1 MGRPGSSEQA
11 KKGETQAGRDGR
23 QGDAMRKG
31 LMMALS
37 LAGAVAPALAQAD
50 SRQDVVNQLAR
61 CAVLT
66 DDRQWLDCYYGAA
79 QPMRA
84 QLGLSPA
91 PQADMSVLRAPTM
104 TSIPTRVAPAATAAP
119 AMAAVRKGPPPMP
132 KQGGIL
138 DLFGGDEVVHNA
150 PVRDYQLGGGGFTVT
165 LADGQVWEQT
175 PDDATKS
182 PVSWRDPASSMHV
195 TVRRGAMRTFNL
207 VMNDENVHHKV
218 KRVR

>member
-1 MGRPGSSEQA
+1 
-11 KKGETQAGRDGR
+11 
-23 QGDAMRKG
+23 MRKG
-31 LMMALS
+31 LMMVLS
-37 LAGAVAPALAQAD
+37 LAGACAPALAQAD

-79 QPMRA
+79 QPMRT

-91 PQADMSVLRAPTM
+91 PQADMSVLRPPM
-104 TSIPTRVAPAATAAP
+104 TNIPTRVGPAATAAP
-119 AMAAVRKGPPPMP
+119 AVAAAVRSGPPPMP
-132 KQGGIL
+132 KHGGIL
-138 DLFGGDEVVHNA
+138 ELWGGDEVVRNA

-182 PVSWRDPASSMHV
+182 PVSWRDPASTMHV
-195 TVRRGAMRTFNL
+195 TISQGALRTFNL
-207 VMNDENVHHKV
+207 VMNDENIHHKV